1 MSFFEYLLRLT
12 SWPMTPPVLYGP
24 FHLIAAFGGSAIA
37 ILAAWR
43 FSSINNCNTNNRD
56 NRRSFDQIMLVSGV
70 ILLIGELYKQLMN
83 FYIVNNHAY
92 DWWIFPF
99 QLCSL
104 PLYLCPLL
112 ILIHNEKRHRI
123 LCTFLLDF
131 NMMGAVA
138 TFIDPSGIFHPYWT
152 LTLHGVL
159 WHLMLIFV
167 GFVIIFSRKAD
178 LRFFL
183 SGSRSPKQHPA
194 SFQCRQPILYLS
206 LGNVH
211 AATLWRYRPN
221 SWPSCRNYP
230 VHSGDDCRRLAD
242 SQHCQ
247 KNHSCREHLCTP
259 SACPSLRSVIL
270 TLTIQFPSFASG
282 KCQLSSQQRSKARM
296 PV

>member
-1 MSFFEYLLRLT
+1 
-12 SWPMTPPVLYGP
+12 MTPPVLYGP

-43 FSSINNCNTNNRD
+43 FSSINNCKTNNRD
-56 NRRSFDQIMLVSGV
+56 NRRSFDQIMLISGV

-178 LRFFL
+178 LTTKGFLRTLPLFTFFCLAAEVLNSILHRFSAANLFYI
-183 SGSRSPKQHPA
+183 SPWEMSTQLLFGDIDRTLGRPVGILLYILAMIAGAWLIHNTARKITDVVSTSAPHQHAP
-194 SFQCRQPILYLS
+194 
-206 LGNVH
+206 H
-211 AATLWRYRPN
+211 
-221 SWPSCRNYP
+221 
-230 VHSGDDCRRLAD
+230 
-242 SQHCQ
+242 
-247 KNHSCREHLCTP
+247 
-259 SACPSLRSVIL
+259 
-270 TLTIQFPSFASG
+270 
-282 KCQLSSQQRSKARM
+282 
-296 PV
+296 

>member
-1 MSFFEYLLRLT
+1 MSFFKYLLRLT

-56 NRRSFDQIMLVSGV
+56 NRRSFDQIMLISGV

-178 LRFFL
+178 LTTKGFLRTLPLFAFFCLAAEVLNSILHRFSAANLFYI
-183 SGSRSPKQHPA
+183 SPWEMSTQLLFGDIDRTLGRPVGILLYILAMIAGAWLIHNTARKITDVVSTSAPHQHAP
-194 SFQCRQPILYLS
+194 
-206 LGNVH
+206 H
-211 AATLWRYRPN
+211 
-221 SWPSCRNYP
+221 
-230 VHSGDDCRRLAD
+230 
-242 SQHCQ
+242 
-247 KNHSCREHLCTP
+247 
-259 SACPSLRSVIL
+259 
-270 TLTIQFPSFASG
+270 
-282 KCQLSSQQRSKARM
+282 
-296 PV
+296 

>member
-178 LRFFL
+178 LTTKGFLRTLPLFAFFCLAAEVLNSILHRFSAANLFYI
-183 SGSRSPKQHPA
+183 SPWEMSTQLLFGDIDRTLGRPVGILLYILAMIAGAWLIHNTTRKITDVVSTSAPHQHAP
-194 SFQCRQPILYLS
+194 
-206 LGNVH
+206 H
-211 AATLWRYRPN
+211 
-221 SWPSCRNYP
+221 
-230 VHSGDDCRRLAD
+230 
-242 SQHCQ
+242 
-247 KNHSCREHLCTP
+247 
-259 SACPSLRSVIL
+259 
-270 TLTIQFPSFASG
+270 
-282 KCQLSSQQRSKARM
+282 
-296 PV
+296 

>member
-43 FSSINNCNTNNRD
+43 FSSINNCKTNNRD
-56 NRRSFDQIMLVSGV
+56 NRRSFDQIMLISGV

-178 LRFFL
+178 LTTKGFIRTLPLFAFFCLAAEVLNSILHRFSAANLFYI
-183 SGSRSPKQHPA
+183 SPWEMSTQLLFGDIDRTLGRPVGILLYILAKIAGAWLIHNTARKITDVVSTSAPHQHAP
-194 SFQCRQPILYLS
+194 
-206 LGNVH
+206 H
-211 AATLWRYRPN
+211 
-221 SWPSCRNYP
+221 
-230 VHSGDDCRRLAD
+230 
-242 SQHCQ
+242 
-247 KNHSCREHLCTP
+247 
-259 SACPSLRSVIL
+259 
-270 TLTIQFPSFASG
+270 
-282 KCQLSSQQRSKARM
+282 
-296 PV
+296 

>member
-12 SWPMTPPVLYGP
+12 SWPMTLPVLYGP

-138 TFIDPSGIFHPYWT
+138 TFIDPSGIFHPYWM
-152 LTLHGVL
+152 LTLHGIL

-178 LRFFL
+178 LTTKGFLRTLPLFAFFCLAAEVLNSILHRFSAANLFYI
-183 SGSRSPKQHPA
+183 SPWEMSTQLLFGDIDRTLGRPVGILLYILAMIAGAWLIHNTARKITAVVSTSAPHQHAP
-194 SFQCRQPILYLS
+194 
-206 LGNVH
+206 H
-211 AATLWRYRPN
+211 
-221 SWPSCRNYP
+221 
-230 VHSGDDCRRLAD
+230 
-242 SQHCQ
+242 
-247 KNHSCREHLCTP
+247 
-259 SACPSLRSVIL
+259 
-270 TLTIQFPSFASG
+270 
-282 KCQLSSQQRSKARM
+282 
-296 PV
+296 

>member
-1 MSFFEYLLRLT
+1 MSFFEHLLRLT

-178 LRFFL
+178 LTTKGFLRTLPLFAFFCLAAEVLNSILHRFSAANLFYI
-183 SGSRSPKQHPA
+183 SPWEMSTQLLFGDIDRTLGRPVGILLYILAMIAGAWLIHNTARKITAVVSTSALHQHAP
-194 SFQCRQPILYLS
+194 
-206 LGNVH
+206 H
-211 AATLWRYRPN
+211 
-221 SWPSCRNYP
+221 
-230 VHSGDDCRRLAD
+230 
-242 SQHCQ
+242 
-247 KNHSCREHLCTP
+247 
-259 SACPSLRSVIL
+259 
-270 TLTIQFPSFASG
+270 
-282 KCQLSSQQRSKARM
+282 
-296 PV
+296 

>member
-178 LRFFL
+178 LTTKGFLRTLPLFAFFCLAAEVLNSILHRFSAANLFYI
-183 SGSRSPKQHPA
+183 SPWEMSTQLLFGDIDRTLGRPVGILLYILAMIAGAWLIHNTARKITAVASTSAPHQHAP
-194 SFQCRQPILYLS
+194 
-206 LGNVH
+206 H
-211 AATLWRYRPN
+211 
-221 SWPSCRNYP
+221 
-230 VHSGDDCRRLAD
+230 
-242 SQHCQ
+242 
-247 KNHSCREHLCTP
+247 
-259 SACPSLRSVIL
+259 
-270 TLTIQFPSFASG
+270 
-282 KCQLSSQQRSKARM
+282 
-296 PV
+296 

>member
-43 FSSINNCNTNNRD
+43 FSSINNCKTNNRD
-56 NRRSFDQIMLVSGV
+56 NRRSFDQIMLISGV

-178 LRFFL
+178 LTTKGFLRTLPLFAFFCLAAEVLNSILHRFSAANLFYI
-183 SGSRSPKQHPA
+183 SPWEMSTQLLFGDIDRTLGRPVGILLYILAMIAGAWLIHNTARKITDVVSTSAPHQHAP
-194 SFQCRQPILYLS
+194 
-206 LGNVH
+206 H
-211 AATLWRYRPN
+211 
-221 SWPSCRNYP
+221 
-230 VHSGDDCRRLAD
+230 
-242 SQHCQ
+242 
-247 KNHSCREHLCTP
+247 
-259 SACPSLRSVIL
+259 
-270 TLTIQFPSFASG
+270 
-282 KCQLSSQQRSKARM
+282 
-296 PV
+296 

>member
-178 LRFFL
+178 LTTKGFLRTLPLFTFFCLAAEVLHRFSAANLFYI
-183 SGSRSPKQHPA
+183 SPWEMSTQLLFGDIDRTLGRPVGILLYILAMIAGAWLIHNTARKITAVVSTSAPHQHAP
-194 SFQCRQPILYLS
+194 
-206 LGNVH
+206 H
-211 AATLWRYRPN
+211 
-221 SWPSCRNYP
+221 
-230 VHSGDDCRRLAD
+230 
-242 SQHCQ
+242 
-247 KNHSCREHLCTP
+247 
-259 SACPSLRSVIL
+259 
-270 TLTIQFPSFASG
+270 
-282 KCQLSSQQRSKARM
+282 
-296 PV
+296 

>member
-131 NMMGAVA
+131 NMMGTVA

-178 LRFFL
+178 LTTKGFLRTLPLFAFFCLAAEVLNSILHRFSAANLFYI
-183 SGSRSPKQHPA
+183 SPWEMSTQLLFGDIDRTLGRPVGILLYILAMIAGAWLIHNTARKITDVVSTSAPHQHAP
-194 SFQCRQPILYLS
+194 
-206 LGNVH
+206 H
-211 AATLWRYRPN
+211 
-221 SWPSCRNYP
+221 
-230 VHSGDDCRRLAD
+230 
-242 SQHCQ
+242 
-247 KNHSCREHLCTP
+247 
-259 SACPSLRSVIL
+259 
-270 TLTIQFPSFASG
+270 
-282 KCQLSSQQRSKARM
+282 
-296 PV
+296 

>member
-178 LRFFL
+178 LTTKGFLRTLPLFAFFCLAAEVLNSILHRFSAANLFYI
-183 SGSRSPKQHPA
+183 SPWEMSTQLLFGDIDRTLGRPIGILLYILAMIAGAWLIHNTARKITAVVSTSALHQHAP
-194 SFQCRQPILYLS
+194 
-206 LGNVH
+206 H
-211 AATLWRYRPN
+211 
-221 SWPSCRNYP
+221 
-230 VHSGDDCRRLAD
+230 
-242 SQHCQ
+242 
-247 KNHSCREHLCTP
+247 
-259 SACPSLRSVIL
+259 
-270 TLTIQFPSFASG
+270 
-282 KCQLSSQQRSKARM
+282 
-296 PV
+296 

>member
-178 LRFFL
+178 LTTKGFLRTLPLFAFFCLAAEVLNSILHRFSAANLFYI
-183 SGSRSPKQHPA
+183 SPWEMSTQLLFGDIDRTLGRPVGILLYILAMIAGAWLIHNTARKITDVVSTSAPHQHAP
-194 SFQCRQPILYLS
+194 
-206 LGNVH
+206 H
-211 AATLWRYRPN
+211 
-221 SWPSCRNYP
+221 
-230 VHSGDDCRRLAD
+230 
-242 SQHCQ
+242 
-247 KNHSCREHLCTP
+247 
-259 SACPSLRSVIL
+259 
-270 TLTIQFPSFASG
+270 
-282 KCQLSSQQRSKARM
+282 
-296 PV
+296 

>member
-178 LRFFL
+178 HYNKRVPPDTAAFRFFL

-211 AATLWRYRPN
+211 AATLWRYRSN
-221 SWPSCRNYP
+221 SWPSCRNSP

-247 KNHSCREHLCTP
+247 KNHRCREHLCTP
-259 SACPSLRSVIL
+259 SACPSLMSCHSDADYTIPVIR
-270 TLTIQFPSFASG
+270 I
-282 KCQLSSQQRSKARM
+282 R
-296 PV
+296 

>member
-178 LRFFL
+178 LTTKGFLRTLPLFAFFCLAAEVLNSILHRFSAANLFYI
-183 SGSRSPKQHPA
+183 SPWEMSTQLLFGDIDRTLGRPVGILLYILAMIAGAWLIHNTARKITDVVSTSAPHQHAP
-194 SFQCRQPILYLS
+194 Q
-206 LGNVH
+206 
-211 AATLWRYRPN
+211 
-221 SWPSCRNYP
+221 
-230 VHSGDDCRRLAD
+230 
-242 SQHCQ
+242 
-247 KNHSCREHLCTP
+247 
-259 SACPSLRSVIL
+259 
-270 TLTIQFPSFASG
+270 
-282 KCQLSSQQRSKARM
+282 
-296 PV
+296 

>member
-1 MSFFEYLLRLT
+1 
-12 SWPMTPPVLYGP
+12 
-24 FHLIAAFGGSAIA
+24 
-37 ILAAWR
+37 
-43 FSSINNCNTNNRD
+43 
-56 NRRSFDQIMLVSGV
+56 MLVSGV
-70 ILLIGELYKQLMN
+70 ILLIGELYKQLIN

-178 LRFFL
+178 LTTKGFLRTLPLFAFFCLAAEVLNSILHRFSAANLFYI
-183 SGSRSPKQHPA
+183 SPWEMSTQLLFGDIDRTLGRPVGILLYILAMIAGAWLIHNTARKITAVVSTSAPHQHAP
-194 SFQCRQPILYLS
+194 
-206 LGNVH
+206 H
-211 AATLWRYRPN
+211 
-221 SWPSCRNYP
+221 
-230 VHSGDDCRRLAD
+230 
-242 SQHCQ
+242 
-247 KNHSCREHLCTP
+247 
-259 SACPSLRSVIL
+259 
-270 TLTIQFPSFASG
+270 
-282 KCQLSSQQRSKARM
+282 
-296 PV
+296 

>member
-1 MSFFEYLLRLT
+1 
-12 SWPMTPPVLYGP
+12 
-24 FHLIAAFGGSAIA
+24 
-37 ILAAWR
+37 
-43 FSSINNCNTNNRD
+43 
-56 NRRSFDQIMLVSGV
+56 MLVSGV

-178 LRFFL
+178 LTTKGFLRTLPLFAFFCLAAEVLNSILHRFSAANLFYI
-183 SGSRSPKQHPA
+183 SPWEMSTQLLFGDIDRTLGRPVGILLYILAMIAGAWLIHNTARKITAVVSTSALHQHAP
-194 SFQCRQPILYLS
+194 
-206 LGNVH
+206 H
-211 AATLWRYRPN
+211 
-221 SWPSCRNYP
+221 
-230 VHSGDDCRRLAD
+230 
-242 SQHCQ
+242 
-247 KNHSCREHLCTP
+247 
-259 SACPSLRSVIL
+259 
-270 TLTIQFPSFASG
+270 
-282 KCQLSSQQRSKARM
+282 
-296 PV
+296 

>member
-178 LRFFL
+178 LTTKGFLRTLPLFAFFCLAAEVLNSILHRFSAANLFYI
-183 SGSRSPKQHPA
+183 SPWEMSTQLLFGDIDRTLGRPVGILLYILAMIAGAWLIHNTARKITAVVSTSAPHP
-194 SFQCRQPILYLS
+194 
-206 LGNVH
+206 H
-211 AATLWRYRPN
+211 AP
-221 SWPSCRNYP
+221 
-230 VHSGDDCRRLAD
+230 H
-242 SQHCQ
+242 
-247 KNHSCREHLCTP
+247 
-259 SACPSLRSVIL
+259 
-270 TLTIQFPSFASG
+270 
-282 KCQLSSQQRSKARM
+282 
-296 PV
+296 

>member
-178 LRFFL
+178 LTTKGFLRTLPLFAFFCLAAEVLNSILHRFSAANLFYI
-183 SGSRSPKQHPA
+183 SPWEMSTQLLFGDIDRTLGRPVGILLYILAMIAGAWLIHNTARKITAVVSISAPHQHAP
-194 SFQCRQPILYLS
+194 
-206 LGNVH
+206 H
-211 AATLWRYRPN
+211 
-221 SWPSCRNYP
+221 
-230 VHSGDDCRRLAD
+230 
-242 SQHCQ
+242 
-247 KNHSCREHLCTP
+247 
-259 SACPSLRSVIL
+259 
-270 TLTIQFPSFASG
+270 
-282 KCQLSSQQRSKARM
+282 
-296 PV
+296 

>member
-178 LRFFL
+178 LTTKGFLRTLPLFAFFCRAAEVLNSILHRFSAANLFYI
-183 SGSRSPKQHPA
+183 SPWEMSTQLLFGDIDRTLGRPVGILLYILAMIAGAWLIHNTARKITDVVSTSAPHQHAP
-194 SFQCRQPILYLS
+194 
-206 LGNVH
+206 H
-211 AATLWRYRPN
+211 
-221 SWPSCRNYP
+221 
-230 VHSGDDCRRLAD
+230 
-242 SQHCQ
+242 
-247 KNHSCREHLCTP
+247 
-259 SACPSLRSVIL
+259 
-270 TLTIQFPSFASG
+270 
-282 KCQLSSQQRSKARM
+282 
-296 PV
+296 